1 MSIKETLLDLSI
13 EEKEERIK
21 AEVDYYFYK
30 GKCEDKEKAKLYKPY
45 LGQNWEDG
53 IERDYEPTQDIRNKV
68 KPLLKKQARW
78 MFSVKPDI
86 LINPINSKDK
96 DECEKLRQWIDK
108 VLDENKFWN
117 KTRQAFLMAT
127 IKKRTMLRLAAGNG
141 KINIR
146 YEDLDNFSYKKIDDT
161 LIEAKFFQE
170 DLNNAVKDEKV
181 YYLHTFYYK
190 KIDEEVSKAT
200 YRKETYKD
208 SELVEVKEQELG
220 FEENKIPCWLIINGG
235 DLGEEFGE
243 TDLHDLKVIQQEY
256 NKRVS
261 DVADAIK
268 FGLFGVESVI
278 DGNEDDVNQ
287 FKIVPGAL
295 HAMHTDPQAAANN
308 KQATIQRLEYS
319 LSGISAVETYL
330 ERAEKDMNYI
340 LDMPTLKDLNN
351 ITSAKA
357 MRYLY
362 NDLIARCEEK
372 WNDWEP
378 VLREVIRYIIAI
390 ARESKLPGF
399 DKKWEQL
406 EYSMTLKHNYPIP
419 SDEEE
424 KKTLAINEVIN
435 KVRSVKSYI
444 KDFSDDEDVNGMYME
459 IIKEQSE
466 LAGADMAEFST
477 IDTTDEEDEVDEEK
491 EDEVDE

>member
-13 EEKEERIK
+13 EEKEERMK

-45 LGQNWEDG
+45 LGQNWEDN

-146 YEDLDNFSYKKIDDT
+146 YEDLDNFSYKRIDDT

-170 DLNNAVKDEKV
+170 DLNNAVRDEKI

-208 SELVEVKEQELG
+208 SELVEVEEQELG

-243 TDLHDLKVIQQEY
+243 TDLYDLKVIQQEY

-278 DGNEDDVNQ
+278 DGNEDDVNKLKKANVLIVGLGGVGGYALETLVRSGIYNLTIVDGDIVELSNLNRQ
-287 FKIVPGAL
+287 IISKRDVIGKPKALVAQARTLEINPDVNLKVINEFISEDNFSLLNIDSFDYVIDACDDLNLKLLLIKNADKYKLISSMGTANKMDMTRFKI
-295 HAMHTDPQAAANN
+295 TTIDKTSYDP
-308 KQATIQRLEYS
+308 L
-319 LSGISAVETYL
+319 
-330 ERAEKDMNYI
+330 
-340 LDMPTLKDLNN
+340 
-351 ITSAKA
+351 AKII
-357 MRYLY
+357 RKK
-362 NDLIARCEEK
+362 IKEEK
-372 WNDWEP
+372 
-378 VLREVIRYIIAI
+378 IRTKFKVV
-390 ARESKLPGF
+390 S
-399 DKKWEQL
+399 
-406 EYSMTLKHNYPIP
+406 
-419 SDEEE
+419 SDE
-424 KKTLAINEVIN
+424 KVMKNGTKLGTVAYMPAISGLLCASYVIN
-435 KVRSVKSYI
+435 
-444 KDFSDDEDVNGMYME
+444 D
-459 IIKEQSE
+459 II
-466 LAGADMAEFST
+466 DNN
-477 IDTTDEEDEVDEEK
+477 
-491 EDEVDE
+491 